1 MTTNLNNRGNAE
13 PQRVEK
19 KTSLSNGLL
28 VLVGLVALLLAIL
41 LGWQSWNH
49 ARLKIEVAFAEEQT
63 RIFEDMRQQALGE
76 SPSGAAEALAYVVN
90 YYPTGT
96 KQREGSRLD
105 KVVERS
111 RASVAKDIIFELRQK
126 TGEDLGTKPEAW
138 IEKYAN
144 NK

>member
-1 MTTNLNNRGNAE
+1 MRKQFT
-13 PQRVEK
+13 
-19 KTSLSNGLL
+19 
-28 VLVGLVALLLAIL
+28 VGLIVLLAIL

-63 RIFEDMRQQALGE
+63 RIFEDMRQQALGG
-76 SPSGAAEALAYVVN
+76 SPSGAAGALAYVVN
-90 YYPTGT
+90 YYPSGT

-105 KVVERS
+105 KVVEQMRS
-111 RASVAKDIIFELRQK
+111 CTIRDIISQLRQK
-126 TGEDLGTKPEAW
+126 TGEDLGEKPDAW